1 MVKSVEILTR
11 KDIREEIKKAVS
23 LEIKWFIKEL
33 RKVRERQFDLEGII
47 KKIQEKGIIKQK

>member
-11 KDIREEIKKAVS
+11 KDIQEEIKKAVS

-33 RKVRERQFDLEGII
+33 RKVRERQFDLEEII
-47 KKIQEKGIIKQK
+47 KKIQKKL